1 MKRII
6 SLILLIV
13 FGGFFYLKCTNIIQT
28 KKNYPLEAVPL
39 TEVDITDEFWT
50 PRMEINRTITMP
62 NQFKKYDERGRA
74 NFKMIEGAGYS
85 LAKHPDPELEKHIN
99 DLIDKIVPDLLPRE
113 PNKKWEDLRN
123 GELYQAGH
131 IFEAAVAYNKATGNR
146 KILDLAVK
154 IADHIDS
161 VFGLDKRRDVSGHEE
176 VKIGLVKL
184 YRLTGDEKYLK
195 LAKFFLDERGHPHD
209 GRKLYGEYAQDHKP
223 VIEQSRAVGHGVRA
237 TYLYT
242 ALADIAALTGD
253 ADYLKALDR
262 IWEDAVYKKTYL
274 IGSISSHRDHED
286 YGEDYELP
294 NLSCWNEACAAIGN
308 VFWNYRLFLLH
319 SDAKYIDVMERI
331 LYNGFLVG
339 VSLSGDRFFYQN
351 PLKSFGNFTRHPWFG
366 PNCCPPNLVRL
377 MASLGSYIYAKSGNE
392 IYVNLFVGSQA
403 KVKLDKT
410 AVQIKQE
417 TRYPWDGVVKMTVEP
432 EREGKFAIYVRIPG
446 WAQDQPMPGD
456 LYSYMEKSEEKTSL
470 KVNGQQLKLQV
481 EKGFAR
487 IEREWKDGDVIELDL
502 PMPVR
507 KVLAHRNVLDNQ
519 GKVALERGP
528 LVYCAE
534 GADNDGN
541 VLNLLVHDDA
551 EFTSEYRNDLLNGTV
566 VITGKVLAL
575 NRGGDKKSVEQERHE
590 LVAIPYYTWAN
601 RGEGEMTVWLARRGN
616 KAKLPPVPTIA
627 STSRASSSSG
637 NGTVKDNYP
646 EGKVPDIARRFYP
659 SSLDGSGDIRAIYD
673 QVEPINSADG
683 SSTFLRLRPQ
693 KGSTSWVQYD
703 FKTPTEVSSVEVY
716 WKDDKEYCPLPESWR
731 ALYKVG
737 DQWKPVNNH
746 GPYGVERDK
755 YNKVMFDS
763 VKTDSLRLEI
773 QLQGKLYK
781 TGELGPPDANWI
793 KEDFVWYECGLIE
806 WRVQ

>member
-1 MKRII
+1 MKKII
-6 SLILLIV
+6 LLILLIV
-13 FGGFFYLKCTNIIQT
+13 FGGFFYLKCTSIIQT
-28 KKNYPLEAVPL
+28 KMDYPLEAVPL

-62 NQFKKYDERGRA
+62 FQFKKYDERGRV
-74 NFKMIEGAGYS
+74 NSKMIQGAGYS
-85 LAKHPDPELEKHIN
+85 LAKHPDPELEPYIN
-99 DLIDKIVPDLLPRE
+99 NLIDQMVTELETIEQDRY
-113 PNKKWEDLRN
+113 LRRTRS
-123 GELYQAGH
+123 GSFY
-131 IFEAAVAYNKATGNR
+131 EAAVAYNQATGNR
-146 KILDLAVK
+146 KILDLAVTL
-154 IADHIDS
+154 ADHLDS
-161 VFGLDKRRDVSGHEE
+161 IYGPGKKTYVSGHEGL
-176 VKIGLVKL
+176 KIGLL
-184 YRLTGDEKYLK
+184 RLSYLTGEKRYWK
-195 LAKFFLDERGHPHD
+195 LAKFFLDERGHEHHKRV
-209 GRKLYGEYAQDHKP
+209 GEYANNREYAQDHKP

-242 ALADIAALTGD
+242 AFTDIAALTGD

-274 IGSISSHRDHED
+274 TGSIGSHRDRED

-294 NLSCWNEACAAIGN
+294 NLNGWNETCAAIGN
-308 VFWNYRLFLLH
+308 VFWNYRLCLLH
-319 SDAKYIDVMERI
+319 NDAKYIDVMERI
-331 LYNGFLVG
+331 LYNGFLSG
-339 VSLSGDRFFYQN
+339 VSLSGDHFFYQN

-377 MASLGSYIYAKSGNE
+377 IASLGSYIYAKSGNE

-403 KVKLDKT
+403 KVKLDRT

-417 TRYPWDGVVKMTVEP
+417 TRYPWNGAVKMTVEP
-432 EREGKFAIYVRIPG
+432 EREGKFTIYVRIPG
-446 WAQDQPMPGD
+446 WTQDQPMPGD
-456 LYSYMEKSEEKTSL
+456 LYSYMEKSEERVSL
-470 KVNGQQLKLQV
+470 KVNGQPLKLKV

-507 KVLAHRNVLDNQ
+507 KVLAHRNVLTDQ
-519 GKVALERGP
+519 GRIALERGP

-551 EFTSEYRNDLLNGTV
+551 EFTSEYRNDLLKGVV

-601 RGEGEMTVWLARRGN
+601 RGEGEMAVWLARQEN
-616 KAKLPPVPTIA
+616 KANLPPVPTIA

-703 FKTPTEVSSVEVY
+703 FKTPTKVSSVEVY

-737 DQWKPVNNH
+737 NQWKPVKNH

-755 YNKVMFDS
+755 YNKVMFDT

-793 KEDFVWYECGLIE
+793 RGEDFVWYECGIIE